1 LGQLNQGGIAVKTTL
16 AIVIAAVSLPFAAL
30 AEKVFVEFEGIVVP
44 GNDPQREGYDIGD
57 RVSGSL
63 LIDTLLA
70 PEPRIEPGRFA
81 YYGWPRPAEN
91 NFITGWANDKKE
103 PRDFVIMDAGRGPFA
118 GSNDIGIQDS
128 DGYRTVSLFARS
140 PLISLDLVQSFDI
153 QQEEDNG
160 NLFGFF
166 EWGRDLIERA
176 HFRMTRFS
184 MTPGRCRA

>member
-1 LGQLNQGGIAVKTTL
+1 MNRTL
-16 AIVIAAVSLPFAAL
+16 AIVIAAVVFPSGAL

-44 GNDPQREGYDIGD
+44 GNDPQRPGYDIGD

-70 PEPRIEPGRFA
+70 PEPRVDPGRFA
-81 YYGWPRPAEN
+81 YYGWPRPAEQ
-91 NFITGWANDKKE
+91 NFITGWAGNKKQ
-103 PRDFVIMDAGRGPFA
+103 PRDAVIMDAGWGPSV
-118 GSNDIGIQDS
+118 GSNDIQIIDS
-128 DGYRTVSLFARS
+128 DGHRTLSLFARS
-140 PLISLDLVQSFDI
+140 PLISLDLVQTFDI

-166 EWGRDLIERA
+166 EWGRKLIERA

-184 MTPGRCRA
+184 MMPKRCRK

>member
-1 LGQLNQGGIAVKTTL
+1 VKRAL
-16 AIVIAAVSLPFAAL
+16 AIVIAAVVLPFGAL

-44 GNDPQREGYDIGD
+44 GNAPQRPGYDIGD

-70 PEPRIEPGRFA
+70 PEPRVDPGRFA
-81 YYGWPRPAEN
+81 YYGSPRPAEK
-91 NFITGWANDKKE
+91 NFITGWAGDTKQ
-103 PRDFVIMDAGRGPFA
+103 PRDAVLMDAGRA
-118 GSNDIGIQDS
+118 TSVGSNDIAITDS
-128 DGYRTVSLFARS
+128 DGHRTLFLFARS
-140 PLISLDLVQSFDI
+140 PLISLDLVQAFDI
-153 QQEEDNG
+153 QQEEDDG
-160 NLFGFF
+160 NLFGIF

>member
-1 LGQLNQGGIAVKTTL
+1 MKRTL
-16 AIVIAAVSLPFAAL
+16 AIVLAAVVLPSGAL

-44 GNDPQREGYDIGD
+44 GNAPQRPGYDIGD

-70 PEPRIEPGRFA
+70 PEPRIDPGIFA
-81 YYGWPRPAEN
+81 YYRSMRPAEQ
-91 NFITGWANDKKE
+91 NFITGWAGDKE
-103 PRDFVIMDAGRGPFA
+103 PPRDAVLLDAGRGPSV
-118 GSNDIGIQDS
+118 GSNDIGITDS
-128 DGYRTVSLFARS
+128 DGHRTLTLFARS
-140 PLISLDLVQSFDI
+140 PLISLDLVQTVDI

-166 EWGRDLIERA
+166 EWAGKIIERA

-184 MTPGRCRA
+184 MTPGRCRK